1 MSEQEQNIEL
11 VKAGYAA
18 FIAGDIETVM
28 GLFDDNVEWVQPG
41 NSTISGVYHGKG
53 ELTGYL
59 AQLGAKSPSVT
70 VNRLIA
76 DGDTVVA
83 LTDVAVGDERG
94 EDADVFT
101 IRDGKT
107 VRVVVHTDTA
117 LMERVY
123 GTKQVA
129 NR

>member
-11 VKAGYAA
+11 VRTGYAA
-18 FIAGDIETVM
+18 FIAGDVDKVM
-28 GLFDDNVEWVQPG
+28 DLFDDNVEWVQPG
-41 NSTISGVYHGKG
+41 NSTVSGVYHGKG
-53 ELTGYL
+53 EVSAYL
-59 AQLGAKSPSVT
+59 AELAAKSPSVT
-70 VNRLIA
+70 VNRIVA

-83 LTDVAVGDERG
+83 VTEVAVGDERG

-101 IRDGKT
+101 IRNGKT

-117 LMERVY
+117 MMERAY

-129 NR
+129 DR

>member
-1 MSEQEQNIEL
+1 MSEQDQNIEL

-41 NSTISGVYHGKG
+41 NSTISGVYHGEG
-53 ELTGYL
+53 ELMDYL

>member
-18 FIAGDIETVM
+18 FIAGDVETVM

-53 ELTGYL
+53 EVMGYL

-70 VNRLIA
+70 VKRLIA

-107 VRVVVHTDTA
+107 VRVVVHNDTA

>member
-53 ELTGYL
+53 ELMDYL

>member
-1 MSEQEQNIEL
+1 MSEQDQNIEL

-53 ELTGYL
+53 ELMGYL

>member
-1 MSEQEQNIEL
+1 MSEQEENIEL

-53 ELTGYL
+53 ELMGYL

-83 LTDVAVGDERG
+83 LTDVAVGDESG